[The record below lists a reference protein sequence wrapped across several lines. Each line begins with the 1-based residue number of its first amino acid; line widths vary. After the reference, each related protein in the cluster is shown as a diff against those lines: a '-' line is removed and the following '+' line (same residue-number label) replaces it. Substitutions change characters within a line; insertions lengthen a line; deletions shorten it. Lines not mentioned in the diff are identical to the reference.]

1 MNKLE
6 KHIAFVQSQMRLNAL
21 LKAIFSAAIPAVILL
36 GLGISFWVVL
46 SVFICVLGVSGYF
59 FQVFKDN
66 RNQAIQNLHQKY
78 PGLEFS
84 LELAE
89 KKDRNLIETLQWE
102 RVNSQFKGEQTLIF
116 HKKLLPFFLAFLVS
130 FSVFGLKMLDWRSY
144 SDRLGKSALNL
155 ESENSEEE
163 KPVILAQT
171 KITITSPTYTGIKP
185 QTQSGFEIKAI
196 IGSAINWELEFSN
209 AENVN
214 VLLVNSEGESLDFK
228 SEGNKFFLKDILT
241 GSGIYAIQANQD
253 GKMVFD
259 SGFFPLEAIQD
270 QSPVIVPTEKE
281 VYKFHVKNDS
291 KLLEVKVQ
299 VSDDFL
305 VSQVYL
311 VATLARGSGENVKF
325 RENRIPIDKRNFQSS
340 ELRSVL
346 DLKALD
352 FKQGDE
358 LYYYWAGLDN
368 KSPEAN
374 FSRSDTY
381 FLKYLDS
388 TEVSEAELA
397 GMAIHVLPEYFRSQ
411 RQIIIDT
418 EKLISQKKSM
428 GGQVFNSSSNEIGYD
443 QKLLRLRYGQYL
455 GEEFESGAGGG
466 SAETGESGN
475 LLDGFMHKHDQEG
488 DNEGGGTNQSGAVS
502 ETEHAHEEEGGKSG
516 EDDGLGSML
525 DAFLHNHESEEMNT
539 FFEGSTKGIL
549 KMALEQMWQSELH
562 LRLFEPEKAIPY
574 QYKALELLKS
584 VQQKSRVYV
593 KRTGFDP
600 PPIREEEKRLTGELK
615 DLEKQILKE
624 QAVINQQ
631 LAPLAGRI
639 LGILQQESLS
649 AADQIT
655 IQNFGK
661 LWTQRMQYS
670 GMEDWSVLLLVQ
682 KLAAG
687 TLKTEDATEL
697 KKKLYPYL
705 TNSKSLN
712 SSYLPH
718 QDLQKAFWKNLK

>member
-1 MNKLE
+1 M
-6 KHIAFVQSQMRLNAL
+6 
-21 LKAIFSAAIPAVILL
+21 LKAGMTAAIPAMILFGFDVSIWAVLLVFIL
-36 GLGISFWVVL
+36 GLG
-46 SVFICVLGVSGYF
+46 VSAYF
-59 FQVFKDN
+59 LELFKGN
-66 RNQAIQNLHQKY
+66 RKQAIQLLHEKF

-84 LELAE
+84 LELVE

-102 RVNSQFKGEQTLIF
+102 RVNSQFRGEQTLIF
-116 HKKLLPFFLAFLVS
+116 HKKLFPFFLAFLVS
-130 FSVFGLKMLDWRSY
+130 FSVFGLKTLDWKLNNQQ
-144 SDRLGKSALNL
+144 LGNSALTLNF
-155 ESENSEEE
+155 EN
-163 KPVILAQT
+163 KPDENQVILQESNVIILA
-171 KITITSPTYTGIKP
+171 PTYTGIKAR
-185 QTQSGFEIKAI
+185 TQQGFEIKAVM
-196 IGSAINWELEFSN
+196 GSEITWELEFSKP
-209 AENVN
+209 ENIHVQ
-214 VLLVNSEGESLDFK
+214 LVNSVGDRLDFTA
-228 SEGNKFFLKDILT
+228 EANKFSLKENLT
-241 GSGIYAIQANQD
+241 GSGIYAIQAIQGD
-253 GKMVFD
+253 KLVFD
-259 SGFFPLEAIQD
+259 SGFFPMKAVQD

-281 VYKFHVKNDS
+281 VYKFYVKDDP
-291 KLLEVKVQ
+291 KLLEVAAN

-305 VSQVYL
+305 VDQVYL

-325 RENRIPIDKRNFQSS
+325 RENRIPIEKRNFKSS
-340 ELRSVL
+340 ELHSVL

-358 LYYYWAGLDN
+358 LYYYWAALDN
-368 KSPEAN
+368 KSPEPN

-381 FLKYLDS
+381 FLKFLDS

-411 RQIIIDT
+411 RQIIMDT
-418 EKLISQKKSM
+418 EKLITKKK
-428 GGQVFNSSSNEIGYD
+428 GLVKQVYNSTSNEIGYD

-466 SAETGESGN
+466 SVETGETGN
-475 LLDGFMHKHDQEG
+475 ILDGFMHKHDQEG
-488 DNEGGGTNQSGAVS
+488 ENEGGGSIES
-502 ETEHAHEEEGGKSG
+502 ESQTESVHVHEEGITNEEG
-516 EDDGLGSML
+516 DGLGSML

-562 LRLFEPEKAIPY
+562 LRLFEPEKSIRF

-600 PPIREEEKRLTGELK
+600 PPIREDEKRLTGELK
-615 DLEKQILKE
+615 DLEQQILKE
-624 QAVINQQ
+624 QVAINQQ

-649 AADQIT
+649 QDDQLT

-661 LWTQRMQYS
+661 IWTQRMQYS
-670 GMEDWSVLLLVQ
+670 GLEDWSVLLLVQ
-682 KLAAG
+682 KLASG
-687 TLKTEDATEL
+687 TLKAEDATEL
-697 KKKLYPYL
+697 KKKLYPFL
-705 TNSKSLN
+705 TNAKSLN
-712 SSYLPH
+712 ASYLPQ

>member
-6 KHIAFVQSQMRLNAL
+6 KHIAFVQHQLKLNGL
-21 LKAIFSAAIPAVILL
+21 LKSVMIGAIPAVILFGFDVSVWTVL
-36 GLGISFWVVL
+36 IVFLVGLGISAYF
-46 SVFICVLGVSGYF
+46 LG
-59 FQVFKDN
+59 VFKDTKKL
-66 RNQAIQNLHQKY
+66 AIQHLHVKF

-102 RVNSQFKGEQTLIF
+102 RVNSKFKGDQTLIF

-130 FSVFGLKMLDWRSY
+130 FSVFGLKTLDWRQNNPTAKS
-144 SDRLGKSALNL
+144 SDLVSNSADKAD
-155 ESENSEEE
+155 E
-163 KPVILAQT
+163 KLVTLQET
-171 KITITSPTYTGIKP
+171 TVTIISPTYTGIKS
-185 QTQSGFEIKAI
+185 QSQSDFEIKAVMGSEI
-196 IGSAINWELEFSN
+196 IWELEFSN
-209 AENVN
+209 AENVQ
-214 VLLVNSEGESLDFK
+214 VLLVNSDGESLNFD
-228 SEGNKFFLKDILT
+228 GNAGKFSLNDKLS
-241 GSGIYAIQANQD
+241 GSGIYAIQANQA

-259 SGFFPLEAIQD
+259 SGFFPMEAIPD
-270 QSPVIVPTEKE
+270 QSPIIVPREKE
-281 VYKFHVKNDS
+281 VYKFHVKEDP
-291 KLLEVKVQ
+291 KLLEVRAKI
-299 VSDDFL
+299 SDDFL
-305 VSQVYL
+305 ITQVYL

-325 RENRIPIDKRNFQSS
+325 RENRIPIDKRNFQSA

-358 LYYYWAGLDN
+358 LYYYWAALDN
-368 KSPEAN
+368 KSPEPN

-381 FLKYLDS
+381 FFKYLDS
-388 TEVSEAELA
+388 TAVSEADLA

-418 EKLISQKKSM
+418 EKLIAQKKALKT
-428 GGQVFNSSSNEIGYD
+428 QVYNSTSNEIGYD

-455 GEEFESGAGGG
+455 GEEFESGPGGG
-466 SAETGESGN
+466 TLEAGESGN
-475 LLDGFMHKHDQEG
+475 ILDGFEHKHDQEG
-488 DNEGGGTNQSGAVS
+488 ENEGGGAIQSGAHS
-502 ETEHAHEEEGGKSG
+502 EVEHAHEEEGGKNES
-516 EDDGLGSML
+516 DDGLGSIL

-562 LRLFEPEKAIPY
+562 LRLFEPEKAIPF
-574 QYKALELLKS
+574 QHKALELLKS

-615 DLEKQILKE
+615 DLEQQILKE
-624 QAVINQQ
+624 QAAINQQ

-649 AADQIT
+649 QADQIT
-655 IQNFGK
+655 IQSFGK

-682 KLAAG
+682 KMAAG
-687 TLKTEDATEL
+687 KLLAEDATEL
-697 KKKLYPYL
+697 RKKLYPYL
-705 TNSKSLN
+705 SNSKSLN
-712 SSYLPH
+712 ASYLPQ

>member
-1 MNKLE
+1 M
-6 KHIAFVQSQMRLNAL
+6 I
-21 LKAIFSAAIPAVILL
+21 AAIPAVILIGFDVSGWVGLLIFFL
-36 GLGISFWVVL
+36 GLGISAYF
-46 SVFICVLGVSGYF
+46 LGV
-59 FQVFKDN
+59 FKEN
-66 RNQAIQNLHQKY
+66 KKQAIQHLHEKF

-102 RVNSQFKGEQTLIF
+102 RVNSQFKGEQTFIF

-130 FSVFGLKMLDWRSY
+130 FSVFGLKKLDWRSD
-144 SDRLGKSALNL
+144 SDSLGKSALTL
-155 ESENSEEE
+155 ESENGEEE
-163 KPVILAQT
+163 NKVILEKT
-171 KITITSPTYTGIKP
+171 KVTITAPTYTGIKS
-185 QTQSGFEIKAI
+185 QSQSSFEIKGMMGSEI
-196 IGSAINWELEFSN
+196 IWELEFSN

-214 VLLVNSEGESLDFK
+214 VLLINSEGESLDFK
-228 SEGNKFFLKDILT
+228 SEGNKFSLKDILT
-241 GSGIYAIQANQD
+241 GSGIYAIQAIQD

-259 SGFFPLEAIQD
+259 SGFFPLEAIPD

-281 VYKFHVKNDS
+281 VYKFHAKNDPE
-291 KLLEVKVQ
+291 LLEVVAK

-325 RENRIPIDKRNFQSS
+325 RENRIPIDKRNFKST

-358 LYYYWAGLDN
+358 LYYYWAALDN

-418 EKLISQKKSM
+418 EKLIAQKKALKS
-428 GGQVFNSSSNEIGYD
+428 QVYNSTSNEIGYD

-466 SAETGESGN
+466 SVESGESGN
-475 LLDGFMHKHDQEG
+475 ILDGFEHKHDQEG
-488 DNEGGGTNQSGAVS
+488 ENEEGGTIQSGAVS
-502 ETEHAHEEEGGKSG
+502 ETEHAHEEEGGKT
-516 EDDGLGSML
+516 EDGDGLGSML

-562 LRLFEPEKAIPY
+562 LRLFEPEKAIPF

-615 DLEKQILKE
+615 DLEQQILKE
-624 QAVINQQ
+624 QAEINQQ

-649 AADQIT
+649 QADQNT
-655 IQNFGK
+655 IQSFGK

-682 KLAAG
+682 KMAAG
-687 TLKTEDATEL
+687 TLQVEDATEL
-697 KKKLYPYL
+697 RKKLYPYL
-705 TNSKSLN
+705 SNSKSLN
-712 SSYLPH
+712 PSYLPQ

>member
-1 MNKLE
+1 LKKLE
-6 KHIAFVQSQMRLNAL
+6 KHIVFVQQQFRINGFLKSAL
-21 LKAIFSAAIPAVILL
+21 IAAIPAVILFGFEVSVWVVLIVFLL
-36 GLGISFWVVL
+36 GLGISAYF
-46 SVFICVLGVSGYF
+46 LGI
-59 FQVFKDN
+59 FKDN
-66 RNQAIQNLHQKY
+66 RKQAIQHLHEKF

-89 KKDRNLIETLQWE
+89 KKDRNLIESLQWE
-102 RVNSQFKGEQTLIF
+102 RVNSQFRGDQTLIF

-130 FSVFGLKMLDWRSY
+130 FSVFGLKMLDWRQNTPQ
-144 SDRLGKSALNL
+144 GKSSDLVN
-155 ESENSEEE
+155 NSAEKADE
-163 KPVILAQT
+163 KPVTLQET
-171 KITITSPTYTGIKP
+171 TVTITAPSYAGIKS
-185 QTQSGFEIKAI
+185 QSQSDFEIKALM
-196 IGSAINWELEFSN
+196 GSEITWELEFSN
-209 AENVN
+209 AENVQ
-214 VLLVNSEGESLDFK
+214 VLLVNSDGESLDFA
-228 SEGNKFFLKDILT
+228 GNAGKFSLKDKLN

-259 SGFFPLEAIQD
+259 SGFFPIEAIPD

-281 VYKFHVKNDS
+281 VYKFHVKEDP
-291 KLLEVKVQ
+291 KLLEVRAKI
-299 VSDDFL
+299 SDDYL
-305 VSQVYL
+305 ITQVYL

-346 DLKALD
+346 DLNALD

-358 LYYYWAGLDN
+358 LYYYWAALDN
-368 KSPEAN
+368 KSPEPN

-388 TEVSEAELA
+388 TAVSEADLA

-418 EKLISQKKSM
+418 EKLITQKKALKT
-428 GGQVFNSSSNEIGYD
+428 QVYNSTSNEIGYD

-466 SAETGESGN
+466 SVESGESGN
-475 LLDGFMHKHDQEG
+475 ILDGFEHKHDQEEE
-488 DNEGGGTNQSGAVS
+488 NEGGGLIQSAAQTES
-502 ETEHAHEEEGGKSG
+502 EHTHEEEGGKNDEG
-516 EDDGLGSML
+516 DGLGSML

-562 LRLFEPEKAIPY
+562 LRLFEPEKAIPF

-615 DLEKQILKE
+615 DLEQQILKE
-624 QAVINQQ
+624 QAAINQQ

-649 AADQIT
+649 QEDQMT
-655 IQNFGK
+655 IKSFGK
-661 LWTQRMQYS
+661 LWTQRIQYS

-682 KLAAG
+682 KMAAG
-687 TLKTEDATEL
+687 TLEAEDAMDL
-697 KKKLYPYL
+697 RKKLYPYL
-705 TNSKSLN
+705 ANSKSLN
-712 SSYLPH
+712 PSYLPQ

>member
-1 MNKLE
+1 MKKLE
-6 KHIAFVQSQMRLNAL
+6 KHIAFVQQQFRINGL
-21 LKAIFSAAIPAVILL
+21 LKSALIAAIPAVILFGFDVSVLAVLLVFLL
-36 GLGISFWVVL
+36 GLSISA
-46 SVFICVLGVSGYF
+46 YF
-59 FQVFKDN
+59 LRVFKEN
-66 RNQAIQNLHQKY
+66 RKQAIQLLHQKF

-89 KKDRNLIETLQWE
+89 KKDRNLIEKLQWE
-102 RVNSQFKGEQTLIF
+102 RVNSQFRGEQTLIF

-130 FSVFGLKMLDWRSY
+130 FSVFGLKMLDWRPDSG
-144 SDRLGKSALNL
+144 SLGKSALTVK
-155 ESENSEEE
+155 SENEAEE
-163 KPVILAQT
+163 KPVILVQT
-171 KITITSPTYTGIKP
+171 KVTIKAPTYTGIKP
-185 QTQSGFEIKAI
+185 QSQSGLEIKSIMGSEI
-196 IGSAINWELEFSN
+196 IWEMQFSN
-209 AENVN
+209 AENVQ
-214 VLLVNSEGESLDFK
+214 VLLVNSDGESLDFV
-228 SEGNKFFLKDILT
+228 GNAGRFSLKDKLN

-259 SGFFPLEAIQD
+259 SGFFPMEAIPD

-281 VYKFHVKNDS
+281 VYKFHVKEDP
-291 KLLEVKVQ
+291 KLLEVAAKI
-299 VSDDFL
+299 SDDFL

-325 RENRIPIDKRNFQSS
+325 RENRIPIDKRNFKTA
-340 ELRSVL
+340 ELKSVL
-346 DLKALD
+346 DLIALD

-358 LYYYWAGLDN
+358 LYYYWAALDN
-368 KSPEAN
+368 KSPDPN

-388 TEVSEAELA
+388 TAVSEADLA

-418 EKLISQKKSM
+418 EKLIAQKKALKT
-428 GGQVFNSSSNEIGYD
+428 QIYNSTSNEIGYD

-455 GEEFESGAGGG
+455 GEEFESGPVGG
-466 SAETGESGN
+466 SMEGGEPEN
-475 LLDGFMHKHDQEG
+475 ILDGFEHKHDQEG
-488 DNEGGGTNQSGAVS
+488 ENEGVGAIPSVAHT
-502 ETEHAHEEEGGKSG
+502 EAEHAHEEEGG
-516 EDDGLGSML
+516 ENEAEDGLGNML
-525 DAFLHNHESEEMNT
+525 DAFLHNHESEEMNI

-574 QYKALELLKS
+574 QYKALEYLKS

-615 DLEKQILKE
+615 DLEQQILKE
-624 QAVINQQ
+624 QAEINQQ

-649 AADQIT
+649 AADQNT
-655 IQNFGK
+655 IQSFGK

-682 KLAAG
+682 KMAAG
-687 TLKTEDATEL
+687 TLEAEDALEL
-697 KKKLYPYL
+697 RKKLYPYL

-712 SSYLPH
+712 ASYLPQ